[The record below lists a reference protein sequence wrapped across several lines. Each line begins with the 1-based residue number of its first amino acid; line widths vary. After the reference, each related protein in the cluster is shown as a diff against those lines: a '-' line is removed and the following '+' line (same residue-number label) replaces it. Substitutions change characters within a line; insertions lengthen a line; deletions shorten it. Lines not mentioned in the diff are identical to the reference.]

1 MNSEPSAKK
10 TGIVTSI
17 IATAAPM
24 TVHFQRSDQR
34 TTGS

>member
-1 MNSEPSAKK
+1 MNSDPRCVN
-10 TGIVTSI
+10 TGTVITIS
-17 IATAAPM
+17 ATAQPM